1 VLKTYNISLDLE
13 TKTSPKSFTVN
24 QNDLNTLEVNITI
37 TSNKKPLDITGMTP
51 RIVIKKPS
59 YLTVI
64 QDCEIVSAVTG
75 SIKVVLNTQAY
86 SEAGS
91 HTGEVYLYEG
101 DNVLV
106 TETFSYT
113 SNKAILNDN
122 AFKSSNDWQSIND
135 AFIKI
140 DDGINRIE
148 NADVYSKT
156 ETVAKLDSKSSVGHT
171 HAYSEITG
179 KPTTFPPTAH
189 SHAISEVSGLQSSLD
204 DKATQTALNT
214 TNANVTANT
223 NAIGLKADK
232 TYVDTQL
239 ADLASQN
246 NYSVIPTYTNGQLT
260 KVEEKDGSVV
270 KASST
275 ITYNTDGTVDTVT
288 EVLNGK
294 TVVSKLNYV
303 NGEFSTV
310 TRTVL

>member
-1 VLKTYNISLDLE
+1 MLKTYNISLDLE
-13 TKTSPKSFTVN
+13 AKTSPKSFSVN

-101 DNVLV
+101 ANVLV
-106 TETFSYT
+106 TETFSYS
-113 SNKAILNDN
+113 SNKAILNDK

-148 NADVYSKT
+148 NADVYTKSEADAKLSTVYSKT
-156 ETVAKLDSKSSVGHT
+156 ETDTKLDSKSSVGHT
-171 HAYSEITG
+171 HAYSDITG
-179 KPTTFPPTAH
+179 KPTSFPPSAH
-189 SHAISEVSGLQSSLD
+189 SHGISEISGLQSSLD
-204 DKATQTALNT
+204 NV
-214 TNANVTANT
+214 NA
-223 NAIGLKADK
+223 
-232 TYVDTQL
+232 QL
-239 ADLASQN
+239 SDIASIN
-246 NYSVIPTYTNGQLT
+246 NYSVIPTFTNGQLT
-260 KVEEKDGSVV
+260 KVEEKDGSLV
-270 KASST
+270 KLSSSL
-275 ITYNTDGTVDTVT
+275 TYNTDGTVNTVT
-288 EVLNGK
+288 EVINGK
-294 TVVSKLNYV
+294 TVVTTLNYI
-303 NGEFSTV
+303 NGEFSSV
-310 TRTVL
+310 SRAVL